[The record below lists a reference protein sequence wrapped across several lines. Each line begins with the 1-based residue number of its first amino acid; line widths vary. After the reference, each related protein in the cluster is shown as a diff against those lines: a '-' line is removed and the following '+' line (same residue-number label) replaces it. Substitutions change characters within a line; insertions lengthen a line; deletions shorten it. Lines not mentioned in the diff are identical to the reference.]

1 MSLLSAALQDEML
14 PESEK
19 VRIREGL
26 KAHRDVA
33 RTMRLGMRQVIEA
46 YANNFII
53 NKSSPGDD
61 TTVVA
66 LEAIHR
72 AVERTP
78 LFADEDINED
88 DDSLQGCKVWLQ
100 CQDFAGNF
108 SMPFYGDIRPSRD
121 YYLSNLC
128 LYNFVCADLSRN
140 KNFVLSYDE
149 RGQGKGGDAMCS
161 LRLKLY
167 LEATFNTDP
176 KDRPDTLFV
185 ILDNCV
191 GQNKSQV

>member
-108 SMPFYGDIRPSRD
+108 SMPFYRDIRPRRD
-121 YYLSNLC
+121 YYFFIQFRLSGLNQKQKNC
-128 LYNFVCADLSRN
+128 IVVCRTWTRQGRRCH
-140 KNFVLSYDE
+140 VLPPSKALL
-149 RGQGKGGDAMCS
+149 GS
-161 LRLKLY
+161 H
-167 LEATFNTDP
+167 
-176 KDRPDTLFV
+176 
-185 ILDNCV
+185 I
-191 GQNKSQV
+191 